1 MEQHPSL
8 STLSSIKALEENY
21 KQLSSTHLR
30 DLLADP
36 GRNSKMKI
44 ESNDFIFD
52 FSHEKFNEQT
62 LNLLSD
68 LAKEAKIK
76 EQFDQMFKGDK
87 INTCE
92 N

>member
-76 EQFDQMFKGDK
+76 EQFS
-87 INTCE
+87 
-92 N
+92 

>member
-36 GRNSKMKI
+36 GRNRKMKI

-52 FSHEKFNEQT
+52 FNHEWTSFY
-62 LNLLSD
+62 SD
-68 LAKEAKIK
+68 GNRWSQYNYFI
-76 EQFDQMFKGDK
+76 
-87 INTCE
+87 
-92 N
+92 